1 MNHQAQLEDF
11 IAAIKEKRD
20 ALVTGE
26 EGTKALAIV
35 LAIYASSR
43 QGKTMVMDSRS

>member
-1 MNHQAQLEDF
+1 MWILRGLLG

-43 QGKTMVMDSRS
+43 QGKAVAMDCRS